1 MSAHEYAA
9 RKMCERIREAL
20 AKGDEADRQSLAPDA
35 ATLISHGDSLVM
47 KAHSKNPALVE
58 NLREVQVK
66 KLNLYFIRF

>member
-1 MSAHEYAA
+1 MSAHEHAA
-9 RKMCERIREAL
+9 RKMCEQIREAL
-20 AKGDEADRQSLAPDA
+20 AKGDEADRQRLAPDA

-66 KLNLYFIRF
+66 KYLIFILLP